1 MIWGRAL
8 YCSVR
13 LKPFSLEML
22 CGIRNLNLIRPSE
35 GIEVND
41 GIPIL
46 NGSSTLNGFGSESLK
61 I

>member
-1 MIWGRAL
+1 MGRAL

-22 CGIRNLNLIRPSE
+22 CGIRNLNFIPPSE
-35 GIEVND
+35 GIEVNNEF
-41 GIPIL
+41 PIL
-46 NGSSTLNGFGSESLK
+46 NGSSILNGFGSESVK